1 MEGILL
7 AIVNLVRKEEIRKVG
22 PKRLKGECVYFIFPF
37 IYCIKRSRW
46 VQKLLLTFGSVVLL
60 A

>member
-1 MEGILL
+1 ML